1 MSKRVDRITTANTII
16 KDIAQKSER
25 VILFFS
31 AGKDSIALLDLMAP
45 HFKEIICVFMYFVKD
60 LEHINRYLRWAETK
74 YNNVRIVQ
82 IPHWNLTYILRS
94 GTFCAPNPKVRLLKL
109 SDIDRAMKLREGV
122 EYSFLGM
129 KKADSLN
136 RRLMMNR
143 DGAVIGSKV
152 YPLMD
157 WTNKEVLQYMKVR
170 GLPEPV
176 RYGKKASNGVGF
188 NPECFSYL
196 REHYP
201 GDLKKILEKFPL
213 SEKILI
219 DYDRNN
225 ERD

>member
-1 MSKRVDRITTANTII
+1 MDRITTTNNII
-16 KDIAQKSER
+16 RTVAQKSDR

-31 AGKDSIALLDLMAP
+31 AGKDSITLLDLMSP
-45 HFKEIICVFMYFVKD
+45 HFREIICVFMYFVKD
-60 LEHINRYLRWAETK
+60 LEHVEKYLRWAQTK
-74 YNNVRIVQ
+74 YPNTTILQV
-82 IPHWNLTYILRS
+82 PHWNLSYILRS
-94 GTFCAPNPKVRLLKL
+94 GTFCSPNPKTRLLNL
-109 SDIDRAMKLREGV
+109 SDIDKAVKLKTGI

-143 DGAVIGSKV
+143 SGAIIGTKV

-157 WTNKEVLQYMKVR
+157 WTNTEVLNYMRAK

-176 RYGKKASNGVGF
+176 RYGKKSSNGVGF
-188 NPECFSYL
+188 NTDCFVWV

-201 GDLKKILEKFPL
+201 EDMKRILGVFPL

-219 DYDRNN
+219 DYDR
-225 ERD
+225 DKTV